1 MLLRILSPLILV
13 LAISGCASSHMAV
26 KSGPA
31 VSADAGS
38 ALVVFMRPSA
48 FGGAI
53 QSSVCRV
60 DDDMHDQEFIGIVS
74 SGTKI
79 GYRARPERHL
89 FMVIAENAD
98 FMDAELAPG
107 KTYHVLVSPR
117 IGIWKARFSLLP
129 IHNDP
134 QAKYS
139 SRSERFDSWQA
150 STNFVEKGPTADQ
163 WYAENLGSINEKRT
177 SYLRKWNGR
186 TAEDKSDL
194 FLHVDD
200 GISLAPPSQER
211 VKKT

>member
-139 SRSERFDSWQA
+139 LRSERFDNWQA

-163 WYAENLGSINEKRT
+163 GTRKISATSTKNART
-177 SYLRKWNGR
+177 TCASG
-186 TAEDKSDL
+186 T
-194 FLHVDD
+194 V
-200 GISLAPPSQER
+200 APPRTNRTCFCTSMMACNWLHPVR
-211 VKKT
+211 NA